1 MMNAMNAPAI
11 AMMIYGAAAALG
23 ALALVVLA
31 IVWLARHAP
40 GGRHQQERG

>member
-31 IVWLARHAP
+31 IVWLACDLRTAKH
-40 GGRHQQERG
+40 

>member
-1 MMNAMNAPAI
+1 MMNAMSTAGI

-31 IVWLARHAP
+31 IVCLARHAP
-40 GGRHQQERG
+40 GGPHQQERG